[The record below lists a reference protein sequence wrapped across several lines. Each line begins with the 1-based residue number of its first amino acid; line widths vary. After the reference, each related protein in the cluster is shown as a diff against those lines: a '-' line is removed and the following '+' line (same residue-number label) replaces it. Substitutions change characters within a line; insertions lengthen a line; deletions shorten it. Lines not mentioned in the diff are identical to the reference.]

1 MRGELVAKWTGSIT
15 ENMMFN
21 LELYFL
27 KGVIDNYIARSKF
40 NSNYAFVYDTSTIK
54 TQQDALDLMYKLA
67 HRMTD
72 ETRKINASQIGTN
85 TSDW

>member
-1 MRGELVAKWTGSIT
+1 
-15 ENMMFN
+15 MFN

-40 NSNYAFVYDTSTIK
+40 NKDYAFVYDTTKIK
-54 TQQDALDLMYKLA
+54 TQQDALDLMYALA

-72 ETRKINASQIGTN
+72 ETRKIN
-85 TSDW
+85 